1 MLSSKTTAN
10 RELAFIAFQV
20 KQTVVIQVTNLTKQA
35 QVARPKSRGIFHI
48 INQTCAFHANFMSEM
63 QIFGLSPGL
72 VHHKVRCSNDQ
83 MVTDLKIH
91 LSPTGEI
98 TFDELPQGQWQDLMM
113 SGRGRWSC

>member
-20 KQTVVIQVTNLTKQA
+20 KQTVVIQVTNMTKRA
-35 QVARPKSRGIFHI
+35 QIARPKSRGSFRTID
-48 INQTCAFHANFMSEM
+48 QTYAFLVNFRSEM
-63 QIFGLSPGL
+63 QVYGLSPGL

-113 SGRGRWSC
+113 SGRGRRSC